1 MALAAATTLGLLL
14 PPASQH
20 ERITRSCERSS
31 SSSRFSYV
39 CRRAPSRALAVDR
52 TSSSSS
58 SSSSAST
65 STTIT
70 ATGKLVE
77 NEKNEIK
84 KKKEEEEGRENR
96 NGALSTTTTTTTT
109 TLERN
114 EDNRLPG
121 LMNVESFAKDTITSD
136 VVSVHDYMDQVRVLF
151 VRSFV
156 RSCVCVCVCPFV
168 AVCREAPIP
177 LCDDDEKIVFSFG
190 KLDSQGLMCPSLGFV
205 EFRCRFSWGMMEGLL
220 AGFVLFSV
228 LRLLMM
234 PHSSSFSQVMCIIPS
249 AQYLVWVFFFLLLV
263 PIPKGNRSNGD

>member
-1 MALAAATTLGLLL
+1 M
-14 PPASQH
+14 
-20 ERITRSCERSS
+20 
-31 SSSRFSYV
+31 
-39 CRRAPSRALAVDR
+39 CRRAPSRALAVNR
-52 TSSSSS
+52 TSSSS

-65 STTIT
+65 SANIT

-84 KKKEEEEGRENR
+84 KKKKEEEERENR
-96 NGALSTTTTTTTT
+96 NGALSTTTT

-136 VVSVHDYMDQVRVLF
+136 VVSVHDYMEQVRVLF

-156 RSCVCVCVCPFV
+156 RSFVCVCVY
-168 AVCREAPIP
+168 
-177 LCDDDEKIVFSFG
+177 LCVLLWPCVG
-190 KLDSQGLMCPSLGFV
+190 KLEFLCVMMMRELASVLGYWILRGLMCPYLGFV

-234 PHSSSFSQVMCIIPS
+234 PRSSSFFQVMCIIPS
-249 AQYLVWVFFFLLLV
+249 AQYLGFCSFFFFFLAAS
-263 PIPKGNRSNGD
+263 SNSKRKSVKWRLKIVSAS